1 MTRRLKVLLGGVNL
15 LDSAGQYAGED
26 HAEFSMTPFSVSY
39 RPLPLG
45 LLYIAAAQRAF
56 GETPCEYLLDD
67 FDLPPEEPFEL
78 DRVYARWRAHLRDFA
93 PDVIALS
100 CLTMRQH
107 PLLERALADARAY
120 VDGERPGAW
129 IIAGGPSVSS
139 DAGRFVAA
147 GADCVAVGEGEWTFT
162 EFVDCVAA
170 GGSLRDVDGLVASAA
185 AAGRLAGH
193 GGGDG
198 AVLRTAPRALVAD
211 VDTLPM
217 PAWDLADIPGHLR
230 RNRGVFASLFT
241 HRDCP
246 YRCIYCEHVRGFR
259 PHAPGRVVD
268 EIAHLRE
275 TYGARR
281 FDIVDAVFNQDRR
294 RVQGIRDELQRRDL
308 RVKFQNFAGL
318 RGDILDEPTADALR
332 QMGFTAL
339 SVAVETA
346 TPRLQELIRKRLV
359 VDRAIGAIELLQ
371 RRGIFVNALFMVGFP
386 TETAA
391 EVGDTLRAA
400 RDCAAHQSTL
410 AKVEAYPGTALWDL
424 ALQHGLDTTVVDDA
438 IERYGERADP
448 GYLTFPEEHLHRM
461 WLRGLFDVYN
471 DPARMRRIHEYVGG
485 TFFRQMYRKFYGEHG
500 VWSDALGQRMGHSRR
515 EAPDFAA
522 LAAGAEDAFGLAP
535 LDELLRAAELAG
547 GPRAT

>member
-1 MTRRLKVLLGGVNL
+1 MTRRLRVLLGGVNL

-45 LLYIAAAQRAF
+45 LLYIAAAQRET
-56 GETPCEYLLDD
+56 GQTPCEYLLYD
-67 FDLPPEEPFEL
+67 FDLPPGEPFSLHRTFE
-78 DRVYARWRAHLRDFA
+78 VWRQHLRDFA

-120 VDGERPGAW
+120 AGDRGPGTW
-129 IIAGGPSVSS
+129 IIAGGPSVSNES
-139 DAGRFVAA
+139 ERFVAA
-147 GADCVAVGEGEWTFT
+147 GADCVAIGEGEWTFT
-162 EFVDCVAA
+162 EFIDCVAA
-170 GGSLRDVDGLVASAA
+170 GVSPRDVAGLAVSSAA
-185 AAGRLAGH
+185 LEDAPRGRGE
-193 GGGDG
+193 
-198 AVLRTAPRALVAD
+198 AVIRSAPRALTPD
-211 VDTLPM
+211 VDAIPM
-217 PAWDLADIPGHLR
+217 PAWDLADIPGHLK

-246 YRCIYCEHVRGFR
+246 YQCIYCEHVRGFR
-259 PHAPGRVVD
+259 PHGPGRVVD
-268 EIAHLRE
+268 EIEHLRT

-294 RVQGIRDELQRRDL
+294 RVQGIRDELRRRDL
-308 RVKFQNFAGL
+308 RAKFQNFAGL
-318 RGDILDEPTADALR
+318 RGDILDEPTADALQ

-346 TPRLQELIRKRLV
+346 TPRLQELIRKRLR
-359 VDRAIGAIELLQ
+359 VDRAFHAMDLLGQ
-371 RRGIFVNALFMVGFP
+371 RGIFVNALFMVGFP

-400 RDCAAHQSTL
+400 RSCSAHQSTL
-410 AKVEAYPGTALWDL
+410 AKVEAYPGTELWEL
-424 ALQHGLDTTVVDDA
+424 ALQHGLHTGVVDDA

-448 GYLTFPEEHLHRM
+448 GYLMFPERDLHRM

-471 DPARMRRIHEYVGG
+471 DPARMRRIHDFVGT
-485 TFFRQMYRKFYGEHG
+485 TFFRQMYRKFYREHG
-500 VWSDALGQRMGHSRR
+500 VLSDALAARFQRSRSEGLDYR
-515 EAPDFAA
+515 STATQAEDGFTLPPLDDLVAHAA
-522 LAAGAEDAFGLAP
+522 LAGEGR
-535 LDELLRAAELAG
+535 E
-547 GPRAT
+547 T